1 EHLVNTIE
9 QCVLKE
15 VPTGTYNLVDKNLQI
30 LEILDVLKE
39 LYPDLEFIYANQHM
53 KLRELNVSLESKLF
67 ESVTR
72 FTSTSLSDELQ
83 GFKSQFA
90 F

>member
-1 EHLVNTIE
+1 
-9 QCVLKE
+9 
-15 VPTGTYNLVDKNLQI
+15 
-30 LEILDVLKE
+30 
-39 LYPDLEFIYANQHM
+39 M

-67 ESVTR
+67 ESITR

-83 GFKSQFA
+83 VFKSQFA